1 MALAFTTTHE
11 QQFILS
17 HHCTVGDFPSVASVA
32 HGQVHRVDGLE
43 GASEMNAT
51 ILVSSADSVE
61 LHCHATELHT
71 ATDVHISPCKYPHA
85 AVTAH
90 HSRRS
95 QWFVDRTMNSAGM
108 TPASQTIAVIAFSA
122 E

>member
-1 MALAFTTTHE
+1 MAH
-11 QQFILS
+11 S
-17 HHCTVGDFPSVASVA
+17 
-32 HGQVHRVDGLE
+32 QVHRVDRLE
-43 GASEMNAT
+43 GASELNAT

-61 LHCHATELHT
+61 LHCHAAESHT

-85 AVTAH
+85 AVTAR

-95 QWFVDRTMNSAGM
+95 KWFVDRAMNLAGM
-108 TPASQTIAVIAFSA
+108 TPASQNTAVIAFSA